1 MKTKKDIAR
10 KLCHYKKIQMNHK
23 NLLIQ
28 LLVVFLVLDLVSGY
42 DYKTKLQKYKPSTM
56 QKITNWRENL
66 AKSRILLLF

>member
-1 MKTKKDIAR
+1 
-10 KLCHYKKIQMNHK
+10 MNHK